1 MGLEKSME
9 AEMPPLHA
17 DRTRFSSVKPDF
29 KPDCAH
35 SKSEPGVFLHEA
47 FWRTMVIFNSLL

>member
-1 MGLEKSME
+1 
-9 AEMPPLHA
+9 MPLPHA

-29 KPDCAH
+29 KPDYAH
-35 SKSEPGVFLHEA
+35 GKSEPGAFLHEA